1 MNLHERGLR
10 FESPSFLAWL
20 RDSSNS
26 SSPSV
31 LLRMKTQDV
40 VSRSDHQSQMNVLE
54 RSLFLYQPQEPLNTN
69 NTSIQCLPLLNKLME
84 NKRQAFDDDIKEER
98 DDDVV
103 TLQIGLPTYHRGSS
117 VEDDSDTTSDHHQK
131 KTIKREIPGDGV
143 VMMKKRRMMKFEQ
156 EMIDSDMEVCGKRF
170 WIPSPA
176 QIHVGPMQFACSI
189 CSKTFNRYNNM
200 QMHMWGHGSEF
211 RKGADSLKGTT
222 KPAAILRL
230 PCYCCAEGCK
240 NNINH
245 PRAKPLKDFRTLQ
258 THYKRKHGSKPFSCG
273 KCGKALA
280 VKGDWRTHEKNCGK
294 LWYCTCGS
302 DFKHKRSLKDHIKSF
317 GHGHSPHPSHSFDVE
332 EDTEC
337 VTTE

>member
-1 MNLHERGLR
+1 MNLDERGLR

-20 RDSSNS
+20 RASSSS

-31 LLRMKTQDV
+31 LFRMKTQDV
-40 VSRSDHQSQMNVLE
+40 VSRSAHQSQMNILK

-69 NTSIQCLPLLNKLME
+69 TTSIQCLPLLNKLME
-84 NKRQAFDDDIKEER
+84 DESQASDDIKEEM

-131 KTIKREIPGDGV
+131 KPFQREIPRDSV
-143 VMMKKRRMMKFEQ
+143 VMMKKRRKMKFEQ

-200 QMHMWGHGSEF
+200 QTVF
-211 RKGADSLKGTT
+211 KTVT
-222 KPAAILRL
+222 K
-230 PCYCCAEGCK
+230 K
-240 NNINH
+240 
-245 PRAKPLKDFRTLQ
+245 
-258 THYKRKHGSKPFSCG
+258 
-273 KCGKALA
+273 
-280 VKGDWRTHEKNCGK
+280 
-294 LWYCTCGS
+294 
-302 DFKHKRSLKDHIKSF
+302 
-317 GHGHSPHPSHSFDVE
+317 E
-332 EDTEC
+332 EDCIQNIITVSHINKEEN
-337 VTTE
+337 VITI